1 MGRAFGPEYFAPNFG
16 LFFTTT
22 VAYFSII
29 IILSQ
34 VSPHYFVSILLL
46 SFFFQIDVLF
56 NLLGFSG
63 LFLIAGGVGAFG
75 VIVTAL
81 MSEDISY
88 ERENKKNNTKKNL
101 V

>member
-1 MGRAFGPEYFAPNFG
+1 M
-16 LFFTTT
+16 
-22 VAYFSII
+22 AYFSII

-34 VSPHYFVSILLL
+34 VSPNHFISTT
-46 SFFFQIDVLF
+46 SFFFFQIDVLF

-88 ERENKKNNTKKNL
+88 EREKKKNNTTKNL

>member
-34 VSPHYFVSILLL
+34 VSPHHFL
-46 SFFFQIDVLF
+46 STTFFFFQIDVLF

>member
-34 VSPHYFVSILLL
+34 VSPHHFL
-46 SFFFQIDVLF
+46 STTSFFFFQIDVLF

-75 VIVTAL
+75 VIMTAL

>member
-1 MGRAFGPEYFAPNFG
+1 M
-16 LFFTTT
+16 
-22 VAYFSII
+22 
-29 IILSQ
+29 
-34 VSPHYFVSILLL
+34 
-46 SFFFQIDVLF
+46 
-56 NLLGFSG
+56 
-63 LFLIAGGVGAFG
+63 IAGGVGAFG